1 MIKTYL
7 KSIKLNPVE
16 ILAIGFFA
24 LIIIGA
30 IILSLPISSVSGQ
43 STNFIDSLFT
53 STSAV
58 CVTGLV
64 TLDTGTYWSY
74 FGKTIIIILIQ
85 IGGIGFMSF
94 ATLISLILG
103 KKISLRE
110 RLIMQESMN
119 TFSIQGL
126 VKLAK
131 YVLFFTFTIE
141 LLGAL
146 ILSSQF
152 IPQYGYLK
160 GSYYSLWH
168 SISAFCNAGFDLFG
182 EFQSLTSY
190 SGNPIVILT
199 IAALIVIGG
208 LGFIVWSEVINY
220 RKTKRLST
228 HSKFVLLI
236 TFILVIGG
244 MFLMIIFEFNNP
256 ETLKNLTFR
265 DKIVNGLFASITP
278 RTAGF
283 NSIAIEGMTTS
294 GIFLTIILM
303 FIGGSSGS
311 TAGGTKITTIG
322 VLFMTLVAVVK
333 GREDTEVFKRRI
345 PKDIIYKAFTIVTI
359 GLFIVITVTMLL
371 SMTEPGAPMESLLF
385 ETTSAYGTVGLSAGL
400 TGNLSF
406 FGKILIIFTMYCGRV
421 GPLTVILAL
430 IRRGKKNGNGVKY
443 PEDRIIVG

>member
-1 MIKTYL
+1 MKL
-7 KSIKLNPVE
+7 IKLNPVE
-16 ILAIGFFA
+16 ILAVGFFV

-30 IILSLPISSVSGQ
+30 FLLSLPISSAEGKA
-43 STNFIDSLFT
+43 TNFLDSLFT

-64 TLDTGTYWSY
+64 TLDTGTHWSY
-74 FGKTIIIILIQ
+74 FGKTIIIVLIQ

-103 KKISLRE
+103 KKISLKE

-131 YVLFFTFTIE
+131 YVLIFTFSIE
-141 LLGAL
+141 FLGGL
-146 ILSSQF
+146 FLSSQF
-152 IPQYGYLK
+152 IPEYGLLK

-182 EFQSLTSY
+182 NFTSLTAY
-190 SGNPIVILT
+190 ADNPVVILT

-208 LGFIVWSEVINY
+208 LGFIVWSDIFNF
-220 RKTKRLST
+220 RKTKRLSV
-228 HSKFVLLI
+228 HSKIVITITAILIAGGALLM
-236 TFILVIGG
+236 L
-244 MFLMIIFEFNNP
+244 LFELKNP
-256 ETLKNLTFR
+256 ETLGKLT
-265 DKIVNGLFASITP
+265 NGEKVLNALFASITP

-283 NSIAIEGMTTS
+283 NSISIEGMTTS

-311 TAGGTKITTIG
+311 TAGGTKVTTIG
-322 VLFMTLVAVVK
+322 VLFMTLVAVAK

-359 GLFIVITVTMLL
+359 GLFIVIAVTMIL
-371 SMTEPGAPMESLLF
+371 SITEPGASIESLLF

-406 FGKILIIFTMYCGRV
+406 VGKIVLIFTMYCGRV
-421 GPLTVILAL
+421 GPLTVVLAV
-430 IRRGKKNGNGVKY
+430 ISRRKKNGNGVKY